1 MIGAVIN
8 NEATEDML
16 KLNQPVP
23 AAMPPEANQA
33 IEDAGYNSQ
42 MVIDQDLEIDLEA
55 GGTEFGERKHQVT
68 TTDLINNPLWIE
80 SAKALIPLFRKEETT
95 PTSRFAKKYFGA
107 EEEYG
112 EEFEEEHVTDLEA
125 AQWGIELMG
134 QFNWNLT
141 DMAKMVYQ
149 MQDSSPRVRYA
160 FYNLMQSYDKLPN
173 FTFDGS
179 KRMIK
184 GLATDIS
191 TYLGLSTVGAGFLAK
206 FSAKQAGKTG
216 LKNYLKATMPAGV
229 VAGIE
234 GGAFTSLDDAMRQTV
249 KMRADQQD
257 EFSLGQNLA
266 QTGVGV
272 AAATTLGVGGPKA
285 AELAIKGAKA
295 GLETFRNG
303 FNDMVANAQSGT
315 LTMGAGPTGTKGGT
329 GGKPSN
335 ITKKIDV
342 QDRELR
348 QRKRVQLSSV
358 EREKINELSAA
369 KTIPAKDIE
378 AEYRRLKE
386 MYPERDGWAKFTIKD
401 VKKNKKNKQGNLE
414 ISVQQNAYGFNRPK
428 GAEKAPAEPDP
439 KMVAASSK
447 RMVEEVEQLFAR
459 AAAGDQAAKNIIEHK
474 TWYSQMRDQLRA
486 EFGSMADVFADVIG
500 ATSAQT
506 NVRQNWENS
515 IEVMRKFSRGD
526 YDEALD
532 RLQRWLDA
540 GGKLGSGKA
549 TNDGYVDLHMRVRN
563 EAEASGLT
571 KAEAFEKAQA
581 AYPLITKDNGKLINA
596 NSPQTMLALL
606 DLFRQKTSGGS
617 PKTFNFT
624 GNLIGYSNLATID
637 VWAARFLQRMSGG
650 KRLIPK
656 AEQGVSGGWMAN
668 LEDAG
673 GEFGF
678 GQTVFADAS
687 RQLRAKN
694 IDLADDDLQAVVWF
708 MEKELWAQKGY
719 TTKAGEGGSLEFE
732 AALAGAPDQEAIKAA
747 RKDVDTDPTFR
758 QREKIREQL
767 DDPAAQK
774 ALEDQQARLAE
785 LDGFIQAGTPTQKR
799 KWVTENLG
807 IEDREAADQQVKTLR
822 KEVAALNKEVRKRE
836 ALQPRLDKLTEK
848 KETAVAEGERV
859 LEESQAT
866 VRRFTGGIS
875 LDTESKVATNPEMSG
890 AQKRLMAPLQADD
903 SVIAAKAT
911 PSRGRYIDPED
922 EIFDERAIDFEYV
935 TRQDHDPDDAVK
947 QMVQEAKDADQ
958 ESTFFSEVVKPNTVE
973 GANGGIEIYFN
984 RDLTRDDVEKI
995 TQYINEGK
1003 LGAGFT
1009 FATDFRF
1016 AERTSKGAE
1025 VGDYVGLRVQYIPE
1039 FGGGQEG
1046 MAEAVK
1052 KMFKIIDSAPDDMDF
1067 VSNIRYTEYDTEVFF
1082 RDAGDYDAELAGSV
1096 RDGRRAG
1103 WRR

>member
-8 NEATEDML
+8 TEATEDML
-16 KLNQPVP
+16 KLNQPVS
-23 AAMPPEANQA
+23 AAMPPEATQA

-42 MVIDQDLEIDLEA
+42 IVMDQDLEIDLEA

-68 TTDLINNPLWIE
+68 TTDLLNNPLWVE
-80 SAKALIPLFRKEETT
+80 SAKALIPLFRKDETT
-95 PTSRFAKKYFGA
+95 PTSRYAKKYFGA

-179 KRMIK
+179 QRMIK
-184 GLATDIS
+184 GLATDLS
-191 TYLGLSTVGAGFLAK
+191 TYLGLSTVGAGFLARYG
-206 FSAKQAGKTG
+206 AKQAGKTG
-216 LKNYLKATMPAGV
+216 LKNYLKATMPMNV

-249 KMRADQQD
+249 RMRADQQD
-257 EFSLGQNLA
+257 EFNLERNLGMAGAGTLVA
-266 QTGVGV
+266 GSV
-272 AAATTLGVGGPKA
+272 AAVIPKG
-285 AELAIKGAKA
+285 AELAAKGVKA

-303 FNDMVANAQSGT
+303 FDDMVANAQSGT
-315 LTMGAGPTGTKGGT
+315 LTMGVGPTS
-329 GGKPSN
+329 PN

-348 QRKRVQLSSV
+348 QRKRVQLSSE
-358 EREKINELSAA
+358 ERQRINEISAD

-378 AEYRRLKE
+378 AEYRRMKE
-386 MYPERDGWAKFTIKD
+386 MYPERDGWQKFEIKS
-401 VKKNKKNKQGNLE
+401 VKRNKDKNLE
-414 ISVQQNAYGFNRPK
+414 ISVQQNAYGFNKPK
-428 GAEKAPAEPDP
+428 NAKQAPAEPDP
-439 KMVAASSK
+439 KMVAASSEK
-447 RMVEEVEQLFAR
+447 MVAEVEQLFAR

-563 EAEASGLT
+563 EAEASGLS
-571 KAEAFEKAQA
+571 KPEAFETAQA

-606 DLFRQKTSGGS
+606 DLFRQKTPGGS

-624 GNLIGYSNLATID
+624 GNLIGYSDLATID

-668 LEDAG
+668 LEPG

-678 GQTVFADAS
+678 GQAVFADAS
-687 RQLRAKN
+687 RALKAKN
-694 IDLADDDLQAVVWF
+694 IDLPDDDLQAVVWF

-732 AALAGAPDQEAIKAA
+732 AALAGAPDQAAIKAA

-822 KEVAALNKEVRKRE
+822 KEVAGLNKEVRKRE

-859 LEESQAT
+859 LEERQAT

-911 PSRGRYIDPED
+911 PSVGRYIDPED

-995 TQYINEGK
+995 TQYINEEK

-1052 KMFKIIDSAPDDMDF
+1052 KMFKIIDSAPDDMDL